1 MERLEP
7 QWGRYKSSFRLIKEK
22 KVTFEDD
29 MLNMKTE
36 MNHNLL
42 TQTIEEIKRMEY
54 SEKKVKVL
62 TRVIEDLRNNRSK
75 KGTIFAHRYFLHERF
90 KEFGRE
96 RRDALTKYM
105 DQIYRQNYFEPIS
118 I

>member
-1 MERLEP
+1 
-7 QWGRYKSSFRLIKEK
+7 
-22 KVTFEDD
+22 